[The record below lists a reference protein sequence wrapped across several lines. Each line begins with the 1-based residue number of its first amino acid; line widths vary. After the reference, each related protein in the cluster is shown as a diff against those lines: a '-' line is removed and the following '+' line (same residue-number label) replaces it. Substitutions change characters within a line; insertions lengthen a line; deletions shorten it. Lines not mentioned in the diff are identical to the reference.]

1 MIPENSAGQVW
12 ATSPGCLPLFLGLG
26 SLFGSA
32 KVWSSYPAVS
42 LTKLFMQWPL
52 QGQPGAE
59 LSWVPYTE
67 FGST

>member
-32 KVWSSYPAVS
+32 KVWSSYPV
-42 LTKLFMQWPL
+42 
-52 QGQPGAE
+52 QGQPGAG
-59 LSWVPYTE
+59 LS
-67 FGST
+67 